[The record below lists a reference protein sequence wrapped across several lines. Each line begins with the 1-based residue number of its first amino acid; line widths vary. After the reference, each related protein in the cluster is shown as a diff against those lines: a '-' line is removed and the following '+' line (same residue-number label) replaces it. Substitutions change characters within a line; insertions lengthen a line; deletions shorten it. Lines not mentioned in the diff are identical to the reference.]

1 MSLTKQ
7 LESTLLNNSLREL
20 HNVKQ
25 NLNFEPNIVA
35 DIGANIGYYAR
46 ALMKSFSMC
55 IVHSYEP
62 HPDNLQYLQEHANNR
77 LIIHPYGLFNSDCMM
92 KIGMR
97 DDNKK
102 NNGTYGIYNDDD
114 PYEVEFKNAN
124 NELIR
129 PDFVK
134 MDIEGSEIYVLN
146 CEDFL
151 SNTKAIL
158 IEMVYQDDFKQNS
171 LIETR
176 MSELNFNKR
185 IKISKN
191 DWLWLR

>member
-7 LESTLLNNSLREL
+7 LESTLFHNSMQELR
-20 HNVKQ
+20 NVKQ
-25 NLNFEPNIVA
+25 NLNFEPTIVA
-35 DIGANIGYYAR
+35 DIGANIGYYAQ
-46 ALMKSFSMC
+46 ALMKAFSTC
-55 IVHSYEP
+55 IIHSYEP
-62 HPDNLQYLQEHANNR
+62 HPDNLQYLQEHSNNR
-77 LIIHPYGLFNSDCMM
+77 LIIHPYGLFDSDCMM

-176 MSELNFNKR
+176 MLELNFNKR